1 MNPKITA
8 LSGLFLWFQNSNLKL
23 VNIFKYS
30 EVTIQPWCCLEDK
43 EMTINQVSK
52 KELSRVEKL
61 WQSTQSFAN
70 ERTLDLNEAA
80 AVLSQV
86 DSEIKFNFRRNS
98 QDDSSDTQYT
108 PHLVQ
113 ASLAISKKLDTNT
126 GGDPLFESLADNA
139 LVESVS
145 DALSCMKVLNP
156 DGAEKLLRCAMRCS

>member
-1 MNPKITA
+1 
-8 LSGLFLWFQNSNLKL
+8 
-23 VNIFKYS
+23 
-30 EVTIQPWCCLEDK
+30 
-43 EMTINQVSK
+43 
-52 KELSRVEKL
+52 
-61 WQSTQSFAN
+61 
-70 ERTLDLNEAA
+70 LNEAA

-156 DGAEKLLRCAMRCS
+156 DEAEKLLRCAMRCS